1 MIWENDNYYDFSCNS
16 RLVVNAW
23 SPLFHF
29 CRTIGMGCVSTRY
42 YHVFPN
48 YAFLT
53 FCYQILPIVSMFSA
67 PFKSNEGTFSILLF
81 LSPIANYCTIPST
94 YRLPCSCVWV
104 CPYPESI
111 GVSYI
116 KNLKVSYYLLPLIT
130 STLTLPRHLHHANML
145 QGYIDT
151 TQNIKWK

>member
-16 RLVVNAW
+16 RLVANAW

-29 CRTIGMGCVSTRY
+29 CRTIGMGCVTNRY

-53 FCYQILPIVSMFSA
+53 FCCQILPIVSMFSA
-67 PFKSNEGTFSILLF
+67 PFISNEGTFSILLF
-81 LSPIANYCTIPST
+81 LSPTANYCTIPST

-111 GVSYI
+111 RVSYNSAP
-116 KNLKVSYYLLPLIT
+116 KSTVLPIAIDNIHTDVAT
-130 STLTLPRHLHHANML
+130 SPASRKHATRLHRYNTKH
-145 QGYIDT
+145 
-151 TQNIKWK
+151 

>member
-29 CRTIGMGCVSTRY
+29 CRTIGMGCVSNRY

-81 LSPIANYCTIPST
+81 LSPTANYCTIPST

-104 CPYPESI
+104 CLYPESI
-111 GVSYI
+111 GVSFI

-130 STLTLPRHLHHANML
+130 STLTWPRHLHHANML